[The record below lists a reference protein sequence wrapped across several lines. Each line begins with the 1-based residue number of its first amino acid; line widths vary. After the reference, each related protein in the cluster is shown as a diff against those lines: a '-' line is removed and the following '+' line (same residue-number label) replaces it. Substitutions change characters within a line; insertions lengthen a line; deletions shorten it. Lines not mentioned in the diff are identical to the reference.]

1 MIRRA
6 IEGLAPEFVARRF
19 LPVLCFR
26 PLPNRVRYDA
36 SYALPYRRRR
46 APASRAVFSV
56 PCAESGPQPPPPLSV
71 EALAAVSEDAGAPRD
86 QLARQV
92 DELFTMDGIGET
104 RAVLLLADGKVA
116 AERYGQGYDSETRFI
131 SWSMAKTV
139 TAVLVGMLV
148 ADGLLSVD
156 EPAPV
161 SSWQRSGD
169 RALTSLCA
177 TCCKCVLV
185 CVTQKPAIRLT
196 IRQRCVCC
204 SSTGAMTWRSGQRNS
219 RWRQSR
225 VRRSSTSSN
234 TTVILADIAAR
245 ALTDS
250 DDPDVR
256 RRAVSDYLQERLF
269 GPLGMTSIVP
279 EFDASGTLIGGSLM
293 HATARDYAKFGEF
306 MRENGRAPGGEQLV
320 PSRWIEAMTTPS
332 PTAEF
337 YGYQTWLNRPVADLE
352 NGHPLFPDRAPANL
366 FSLIGHMG
374 QYVLVSP
381 DQRLTMVRLGHSTST
396 ERPAMLQQAADV
408 LALYPQ
414 R

>member
-1 MIRRA
+1 MLRMPSHIA
-6 IEGLAPEFVARRF
+6 AAAL
-19 LPVLCFR
+19 LPVL
-26 PLPNRVRYDA
+26 
-36 SYALPYRRRR
+36 
-46 APASRAVFSV
+46 AVFSV
-56 PCAESGPQPPPPLSV
+56 SCAESGQQPPPPLSV

-116 AERYGQGYDSETRFI
+116 AERYGPGYDSETRFI

-161 SSWQRSGD
+161 SLWQRSGD
-169 RALTSLCA
+169 PRADITLRHL
-177 TCCKCVLV
+177 L
-185 CVTQKPAIRLT
+185 Q
-196 IRQRCVCC
+196 
-204 SSTGAMTWRSGQRNS
+204 MRSGLRHTEAGDPPYDS
-219 RWRQSR
+219 AE
-225 VRRSSTSSN
+225 VRMLFLDGRDDMAKWAEEQPLEAEPGETFEYSSN

-250 DDPDVR
+250 DDPDMR
-256 RRAVSDYLQERLF
+256 RRAVSDYLEERLF

-332 PTAEF
+332 PAAEF
-337 YGYQTWLNRPVADLE
+337 YGYQTWLNRPVADLK

-381 DQRLTMVRLGHSTST
+381 DQRLTMVRLGHSTSA